1 MTPEAITAVARAVF
15 GGDTPAAMLYAEHI
29 IGRIEDEGMAV
40 YKKKVFLNGRRP
52 NSSEPMTHHLQAM
65 IRETYRRD
73 PTLTQQQIATIYNV
87 NSGRVAEA
95 LR

>member
-1 MTPEAITAVARAVF
+1 MTPEAITAMARAVF
-15 GGDTPAAMLYAEHI
+15 GGDTPAAMLYAEQI
-29 IGRIEDEGMAV
+29 IGRLESEGMAV
-40 YKKKVFLNGRRP
+40 YKKKTFLNGRRP
-52 NSSEPMTHHLQAM
+52 NSSEPMTHHLRTM
-65 IRETYRRD
+65 IRETFHRD